1 MKTKLG
7 KKRAIAI
14 VLTTVII
21 LVASV
26 ILGAGVVIYGS
37 SLFQAKTLIEGFS
50 VTGVTVWVH
59 ATDDVGVS
67 WGAVGIRNTGD
78 KPITVNQITVRGVEI
93 PFNQWYVDTTLTT
106 AEYST
111 ALNHTGWVNSPPSAG
126 GPSMLK
132 LGVCATLHP
141 EYLCIDQDSSGG
153 GQSIINATASTGSA
167 GLKTGDTAVIYFKV
181 NNGTITPFDSGGQF
195 TVSISAGRAIST
207 HAIVVEDIS

>member
-1 MKTKLG
+1 MKTKLS

-37 SLFQAKTLIEGFS
+37 SLFQEKTLIEGFRVS
-50 VTGVTVWVH
+50 GVTVWVH

-78 KPITVNQITVRGVEI
+78 KPITVNQITVRGSEV
-93 PFNQWYVDTTLTT
+93 PFNQWYADTTLTT
-106 AEYST
+106 AAFSA
-111 ALNHTGWVNSPPSAG
+111 ALNHTGWVDITKGPAMVKAG
-126 GPSMLK
+126 E
-132 LGVCATLHP
+132 CAGQTI
-141 EYLCIDQDSSGG
+141 YLCIDQDSGG
-153 GQSIINATASTGSA
+153 GGKSVINATASTGSV
-167 GLKTGDTAVIYFKV
+167 GLNTGETAVIYFKV
-181 NNGTITPFDSGGQF
+181 NNGTITPLDSGGQF
-195 TVSISAGRAIST
+195 TVSISAGRAISL

>member
-37 SLFQAKTLIEGFS
+37 SLFQAKTLIEGFMVS
-50 VTGVTVWVH
+50 GVTVWVH
-59 ATDDVGVS
+59 DTDDVGVS

-78 KPITVNQITVRGVEI
+78 KPITVNQITVRGSEVPI
-93 PFNQWYVDTTLTT
+93 NQWYVDTTLTT
-106 AEYST
+106 SEYSS
-111 ALNHTGWVNSPPSAG
+111 ALNFTGWVNTLPG
-126 GPSMLK
+126 TNGPAMIK
-132 LGVCATLHP
+132 HGA
-141 EYLCIDQDSSGG
+141 CINDNSYFCSVVSGTSIISGNASSG
-153 GQSIINATASTGSA
+153 SV

-181 NNGTITPFDSGGQF
+181 NNGTITPFDSGGEF
-195 TVSISAGRAIST
+195 TVSISAGSALSF
-207 HAIVVEDIS
+207 HAIVVEAKS